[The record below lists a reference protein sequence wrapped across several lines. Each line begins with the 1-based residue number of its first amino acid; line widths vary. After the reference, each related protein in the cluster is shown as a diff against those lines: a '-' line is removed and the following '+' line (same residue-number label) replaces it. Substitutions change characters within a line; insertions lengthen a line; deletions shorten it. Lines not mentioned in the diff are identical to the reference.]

1 MGHPCFAGAI
11 AYYRDKLKQ
20 NPTNPAHHHNLAPLL
35 MAQEG
40 NVRAAM
46 YHYRRAFQLNPKDIN
61 SKNDL
66 AAILW
71 RMGKWEAALAAL
83 CQVLNANRD
92 HYEANVNL
100 AAVYFS
106 KGEYDMALKHGRKAT
121 QLRPRGPL
129 GHRVLGQILDQMGN
143 STTSLHHRKIAARRG
158 PGAANESIGSSVSNP
173 YDTRLYKIISA
184 QLIIRG
190 EAERENS
197 YAYMDCYRAMMGRR
211 VELANSE
218 RTREI
223 LQKCLR

>member
-1 MGHPCFAGAI
+1 
-11 AYYRDKLKQ
+11 
-20 NPTNPAHHHNLAPLL
+20 

-40 NVRAAM
+40 NARAVL
-46 YHYRRAFQLNPKDIN
+46 YHYRRAFQLNRKDIN

-66 AAILW
+66 AALLW

-83 CQVLNANRD
+83 CQVLIANSE

-106 KGEYDMALKHGRKAT
+106 KGEYDLALRHGRKAT
-121 QLRPRGPL
+121 QLRPKNPL
-129 GHRVLGQILDQMGN
+129 GHRVLGQVLDQMG
-143 STTSLHHRKIAARRG
+143 SSAMSLHHRKIAARRG
-158 PGAANESIGSSVSNP
+158 PEAARESPGGDVPAP
-173 YDTRLYKIISA
+173 YDTLLYKKISA

-190 EAERENS
+190 AERENS
-197 YAYMDCYRAMMGRR
+197 HAYMDCYRAMMGRR

-218 RTREI
+218 RTQEL

>member
-1 MGHPCFAGAI
+1 M
-11 AYYRDKLKQ
+11 
-20 NPTNPAHHHNLAPLL
+20 NPAHHHNLAPLL

-40 NVRAAM
+40 NVRAAI
-46 YHYRRAFQLNPKDIN
+46 YHYRRAFQLNPKDTN

-66 AAILW
+66 ASILW

-83 CQVLNANRD
+83 CQVLIANSE

-106 KGEYDMALKHGRKAT
+106 KGEYDLALKHGRKAT
-121 QLRPRGPL
+121 QLRPRNPL

-143 STTSLHHRKIAARRG
+143 STMSLHHRKVAARRG
-158 PGAANESIGSSVSNP
+158 QGAASESPGGGVPNS
-173 YDTRLYKIISA
+173 YDTRLYKKISA
-184 QLIIRG
+184 QLVIQG

-197 YAYMDCYRAMMGRR
+197 HAYMDCYRVMTGRR

-218 RTREI
+218 RTQEI